1 MRPEWIAILTFAAAT
16 LVILGAYMSWGDV
29 RRKKLE
35 WQNERLGDEFPEFQ
49 RASRGTEGSAFRDL
63 GKIPANPFEDDAAP
77 SQNSLDRFRA
87 FIDQSGLA
95 LSPQAVA
102 VQCLSAGVILGIVV
116 WLATDRFLPAT
127 LAGLLAATLPL
138 IYVVHRRHRRLEK
151 LRAQLPDVFGLMS
164 RVVRA
169 GQTMSQALLAVSE
182 EFDEPIAGEFAKCYQ
197 QQNVGL
203 SVEASL
209 RDLARRTGLL
219 EVRMFVVATIVQ
231 WQTGGNLAEALD
243 KLAHVIRERF
253 RIRGMIRAITA
264 EGRMQAGILLALPAF
279 MFGLILLV
287 NYSYASVL
295 FDHPYVL
302 LGVVISECIGAVW
315 IRRIVNFDF

>member
-1 MRPEWIAILTFAAAT
+1 MSPQWIAILTFAAAT

-35 WQNERLGDEFPEFQ
+35 WQNERLGDEFPELQ
-49 RASRGTEGSAFRDL
+49 RASRGAAGSAFRDL
-63 GKIPANPFEDDAAP
+63 GKIRANPFEDGAAS
-77 SQNSLDRFRA
+77 SQSRLDRFRA

-95 LSPQAVA
+95 LTPQGVA
-102 VQCLSAGVILGIVV
+102 IQCLSAGVILGIVV
-116 WLATDRFLPAT
+116 WLVTDSILPAT
-127 LAGLLAATLPL
+127 LAGVFAASLPL
-138 IYVVHRRHRRLEK
+138 VYVVHRRHRRLEK

-182 EFDEPIAGEFAKCYQ
+182 EFDEPIAGEFANCYQ

-295 FDHPYVL
+295 FDHPQVL
-302 LGVVISECIGAVW
+302 LLVVISECIGAVW